1 MTHNFCVFS
10 SLFFTFSQ
18 KIFNQSRW
26 NFTWAFIMIMRCWIN
41 KVVYLACIKKYCCMQ
56 WGISY
61 VDFMRFLNFIVQTLF
76 PTKHYFLTIIIFW
89 PKVYLWTNFWSKIFS
104 WIFLSKKFSIM
115 FWTKRCFTQIFFD
128 QKVLIDQENCCDRFK
143 YPRLIVYFLFMI
155 QYDTK
160 IGFGN
165 FVSNHVLKW
174 CLIYENLSQMIECR
188 NQPKHLFQK
197 FY

>member
-1 MTHNFCVFS
+1 MHKEILLYAMRHKLCWLYAFFEFYSPNIISEQKLFS
-10 SLFFTFSQ
+10 DNYYILTQGLS
-18 KIFNQSRW
+18 
-26 NFTWAFIMIMRCWIN
+26 MN
-41 KVVYLACIKKYCCMQ
+41 K
-56 WGISY
+56 
-61 VDFMRFLNFIVQTLF
+61 FLVKN
-76 PTKHYFLTIIIFW
+76 
-89 PKVYLWTNFWSKIFS
+89 FS

-143 YPRLIVYFLFMI
+143 YLGLIIYFLFMI

-197 FY
+197 FH

>member
-1 MTHNFCVFS
+1 
-10 SLFFTFSQ
+10 
-18 KIFNQSRW
+18 
-26 NFTWAFIMIMRCWIN
+26 MIMRCWIN
-41 KVVYLACIKKYCCMQ
+41 KMVYLACIKRYSCMQ
-56 WGISY
+56 WCISH
-61 VDFMRFLNFIVQTLF
+61 VDFMRFLNFIVQALF
-76 PTKHYFLTIIIFW
+76 PTKNY
-89 PKVYLWTNFWSKIFS
+89 FS
-104 WIFLSKKFSIM
+104 WIFLSKIFSTQIM

-128 QKVLIDQENCCDRFK
+128 QKVLIDQKNCCDRFK
-143 YPRLIVYFLFMI
+143 YLRLIVYFLFMI

-165 FVSNHVLKW
+165 FLRNHVLKW

>member
-1 MTHNFCVFS
+1 MHKEVLLYAMRHKLCWLYAFFEFYSPNIISYQKLFS
-10 SLFFTFSQ
+10 DNYYILTQGLS
-18 KIFNQSRW
+18 
-26 NFTWAFIMIMRCWIN
+26 IN
-41 KVVYLACIKKYCCMQ
+41 KFLVKNF
-56 WGISY
+56 
-61 VDFMRFLNFIVQTLF
+61 FMN
-76 PTKHYFLTIIIFW
+76 
-89 PKVYLWTNFWSKIFS
+89 
-104 WIFLSKKFSIM
+104 FLSKKFSIM

-143 YPRLIVYFLFMI
+143 YLGLIIYFLFMI

-197 FY
+197 FH